1 MCKNVR
7 SRGPLLVPLSVVGVT
22 VAVELGV
29 RAGLV
34 DGAAALLDL
43 PEGPAPVVMTFIV
56 TADPVAVRP
65 SIWKEDAQR

>member
-7 SRGPLLVPLSVVGVT
+7 RCEPLVLPLSVVCIT

-34 DGAAALLDL
+34 DGTAALLDL
-43 PEGPAPVVMTFIV
+43 PESPSPVVMTLIV
-56 TADPVAVRP
+56 TTDPVAVRP
-65 SIWKEDAQR
+65 SVWEEEAQW